1 MLWTFSAAQ
10 TLPSPE
16 IEARPGDRS
25 ITLTIVQ
32 GGECD
37 DKALVHYWRV
47 SHCASSS
54 DSQEGKLDTPT
65 TLEGGSGDEGEEY
78 YDYYD
83 DDDRLSRVPRSSSNS
98 MACVNNL
105 HRVTDRRGVILI
117 DR

>member
-1 MLWTFSAAQ
+1 M
-10 TLPSPE
+10 
-16 IEARPGDRS
+16 EARPGDHS

-37 DKALVHYWRV
+37 DKALVHFWRV
-47 SHCASSS
+47 SHCASSDTNRMDKS
-54 DSQEGKLDTPT
+54 DTP
-65 TLEGGSGDEGEEY
+65 TLEGGSGDEY

-83 DDDRLSRVPRSSSNS
+83 DSERTKQPPPASSSS